1 MEYGI
6 VYLLTNRTKNGTTES
21 NCKHNSVLKKS
32 QQNLQ
37 RKTIRIS
44 IKRYSNKRII
54 ID

>member
-1 MEYGI
+1 M
-6 VYLLTNRTKNGTTES
+6 LSQTRTKNGTIES

-44 IKRYSNKRII
+44 IKRYSIKRII

>member
-1 MEYGI
+1 M
-6 VYLLTNRTKNGTTES
+6 LSQTRTKNGTIES

-37 RKTIRIS
+37 RKTIRIR
-44 IKRYSNKRII
+44 IKRYFNYKII